1 MGLLDNI
8 KSAVGEE
15 NFQKIESQTQ
25 SYMSQSGEKKEQAQA
40 QEQAGETKEQVKE
53 SASKTV
59 EKAKES
65 THQYV
70 DKIEGYIGQEKV
82 DAVKAKVGEANFKKG
97 EDALEAQIQSRFK

>member
-15 NFQKIESQTQ
+15 NFQKIEQQAQ
-25 SYMSQSGEKKEQAQA
+25 SYMSQPGEKEEQV
-40 QEQAGETKEQVKE
+40 QEQAGETKEQVEE
-53 SASKTV
+53 SASSTA

-70 DKIEGYIGQEKV
+70 GKIEGYIGQERV

-97 EDALEAQIQSRFK
+97 EDALEAQIQARFK